1 MGNYLKNSKRRAVI
15 YNSTSTTEIDV
26 AAVSQGS
33 INGPLLFNI
42 SLNDLVLFLQCMIL
56 GNYGDDNNISITG
69 SNQEN
74 LKKLLLS
81 NMN

>member
-42 SLNDLVLFLQCMIL
+42 SLNDLVLFLQYMIL

>member
-26 AAVSQGS
+26 AVVSQGS